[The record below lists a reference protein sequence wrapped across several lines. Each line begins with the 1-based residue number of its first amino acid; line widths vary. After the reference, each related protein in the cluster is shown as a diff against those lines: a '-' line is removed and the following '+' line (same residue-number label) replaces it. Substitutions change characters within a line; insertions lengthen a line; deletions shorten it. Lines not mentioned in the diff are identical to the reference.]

1 VVGQEILFVLKN
13 IRSTLGPTQPSVFW
27 VLVTV
32 DFSLSYG
39 AKVKNV
45 WSYTSNLYTFMA

>member
-1 VVGQEILFVLKN
+1 VVGQEILSVLKN
-13 IRSTLGPTQPSVFW
+13 IRPTLGPTQPSVFW
-27 VLVTV
+27 VLVAV

-45 WSYTSNLYTFMA
+45 WSYTSNLYAFMA